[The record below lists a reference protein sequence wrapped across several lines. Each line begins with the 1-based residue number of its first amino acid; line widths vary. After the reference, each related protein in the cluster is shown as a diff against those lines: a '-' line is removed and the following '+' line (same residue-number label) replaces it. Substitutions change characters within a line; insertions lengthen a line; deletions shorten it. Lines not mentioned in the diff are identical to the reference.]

1 MHNTMGAQLDVMST
15 RRLINGFMH
24 LRGRTSSVG
33 EITGDTK
40 LSKLCAW
47 VFLDF
52 LSTGLMLDRKKI
64 GGEGRRRKW
73 GGGFD
78 RWETKRNKTTT
89 YSPGI
94 EISGSSR
101 KSKNN
106 L

>member
-33 EITGDTK
+33 KITGDTK

-52 LSTGLMLDRKKI
+52 LSTGLMLDRKKSVGREGDV
-64 GGEGRRRKW
+64 GGEEASIDGKRN
-73 GGGFD
+73 
-78 RWETKRNKTTT
+78 ETKRLRT
-89 YSPGI
+89 PP
-94 EISGSSR
+94 E
-101 KSKNN
+101 
-106 L
+106 